1 MVREWEE
8 RGQDPTEVSKN
19 RNSKKHKKRN
29 LNYELSDP
37 LMEFMASKS
46 VFYYPAL
53 LPTCGLAQDC
63 SRSVGQLASLEII
76 YPVKREDIKTSL
88 LRRLRWNFTNRQNP
102 PPQQNSFNF

>member
-1 MVREWEE
+1 MREWEAG
-8 RGQDPTEVSKN
+8 GQDPTEVSKN

-46 VFYYPAL
+46 VFYFPAL

-63 SRSVGQLASLEII
+63 SRSGGQLAEWQSS
-76 YPVKREDIKTSL
+76 KTGRYGTWTDAAPNMAYSDNC
-88 LRRLRWNFTNRQNP
+88 RRSRQ
-102 PPQQNSFNF
+102 

>member
-1 MVREWEE
+1 MVREWEAG
-8 RGQDPTEVSKN
+8 GQDPTEVSKN

-46 VFYYPAL
+46 VFYFPAL

-63 SRSVGQLASLEII
+63 SRSAEFVCLFVCLF
-76 YPVKREDIKTSL
+76 V
-88 LRRLRWNFTNRQNP
+88 
-102 PPQQNSFNF
+102 

>member
-1 MVREWEE
+1 MLREWEAG
-8 RGQDPTEVSKN
+8 GQDPTEVSKN

-46 VFYYPAL
+46 VFYFPAL

-63 SRSVGQLASLEII
+63 SRSGLESS
-76 YPVKREDIKTSL
+76 YQNGSPVKLESFGTWTDAAPNMAYSDNCKLS
-88 LRRLRWNFTNRQNP
+88 RQ
-102 PPQQNSFNF
+102 